1 MFSLRFWR
9 FTPARALHWA
19 GWLATLAMLALLAW
33 LGARVFWSLYTP
45 ATAAPVVVME
55 TDAARAA
62 QTVAAQHL
70 FGEPA
75 AAKAAIAQPQAL
87 PDITLRGVIAASG
100 PRQPAVAVLAI
111 GGKPSISVREG
122 EEVMPGVSLR
132 RVLARQVELER
143 SGQVQSLSL
152 PESRKP
158 GAPIP
163 PESVKPAAQKPP
175 EPEPSSRTAPAR
187 GAAPER
193 AAQ

>member
-1 MFSLRFWR
+1 
-9 FTPARALHWA
+9 
-19 GWLATLAMLALLAW
+19 
-33 LGARVFWSLYTP
+33 
-45 ATAAPVVVME
+45 ME

-75 AAKAAIAQPQAL
+75 APKAAIAPAQAL

-143 SGQVQSLSL
+143 SGHSGQIQSLSL

-158 GAPIP
+158 GAQTP
-163 PESVKPAAQKPP
+163 PESVKPGTQKPP
-175 EPEPSSRTAPAR
+175 EPDPSSRSAPAR
-187 GAAPER
+187 GPAPER
-193 AAQ
+193 AEQ